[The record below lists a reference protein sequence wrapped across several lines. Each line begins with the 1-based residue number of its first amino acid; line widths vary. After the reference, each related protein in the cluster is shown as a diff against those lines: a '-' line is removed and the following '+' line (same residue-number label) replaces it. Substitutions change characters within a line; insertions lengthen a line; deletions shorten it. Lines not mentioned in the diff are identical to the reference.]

1 MVVDSTQGKL
11 ASPQF
16 DFGHTDQFSVPEVT
30 SVFFLSCDNVVGDSL
45 EFNLANR
52 GSLCV

>member
-1 MVVDSTQGKL
+1 MVMDPVLGKL

-16 DFGHTDQFSVPEVT
+16 DFGHTDLFCVPEVT
-30 SVFFLSCDNVVGDSL
+30 SVFFLSCDSVVGDSL
-45 EFNLANR
+45 EFNEANR